1 MEAAVSLERDRERFL
16 LNLFCSLFADASP
29 TSTSPLLAVV
39 DGFHICLISLYFFFR
54 RFYVNCCCSSR
65 PAKQRSRKA
74 LKVIAIIHFKC
85 KCCTAS
91 RISHKSGA
99 GTGSINGNRQENGK
113 LVALALTFC
122 ARVCLRVQ
130 TFIEECVCVCA
141 RLGAFGLVRSLVLSL
156 FGIKF
161 KLSRLQ
167 HLSTADRTHT
177 DRQTV
182 RQTGLQSIK
191 LPSGSLFTAIYTQLT
206 LPQWGWWRIQRK
218 LHIVYASKRLSA
230 IK

>member
-1 MEAAVSLERDRERFL
+1 MLQQ
-16 LNLFCSLFADASP
+16 P
-29 TSTSPLLAVV
+29 
-39 DGFHICLISLYFFFR
+39 
-54 RFYVNCCCSSR
+54 

-91 RISHKSGA
+91 RISHKSNA

-122 ARVCLRVQ
+122 VRVCLRVQ
-130 TFIEECVCVCA
+130 TFIEECVCVSVCM

-177 DRQTV
+177 EIPTQTV

-206 LPQWGWWRIQRK
+206 LPQWGWRVQSK
-218 LHIVYASKRLSA
+218 LYSIRLET
-230 IK
+230 IECN